1 MILTVLSGS
10 DNYNL
15 SINNEKGYKKFLLP
29 SLNDLVSG
37 RDFLKNYV
45 TDSEDSS
52 YHDVRKLIH
61 ELKAKKLNY
70 LEVLFSEEVQFNSSL
85 TAFEG
90 SVLLKLFEYRETIVR
105 SNLERLYTTMMNEYF
120 QQKSFIYR
128 STSRNET
135 FINEYGYDVRSA
147 FQAQKLLFILERYAN
162 SNFSN
167 FKNAI
172 WFETEGEHY
181 QLLMKIRQGQ
191 VSSKEIGRE
200 LDRYKQRIDRKY
212 AQLYKTFPKND
223 ELLDELTTD
232 IEQLIIH
239 NLKKELA
246 D

>member
-1 MILTVLSGS
+1 M
-10 DNYNL
+10 
-15 SINNEKGYKKFLLP
+15 
-29 SLNDLVSG
+29 
-37 RDFLKNYV
+37 
-45 TDSEDSS
+45 
-52 YHDVRKLIH
+52 
-61 ELKAKKLNY
+61 
-70 LEVLFSEEVQFNSSL
+70 VQFNSSL

-105 SNLERLYTTMMNEYF
+105 SNLERLYTAMMNEYF

-135 FINEYGYDVRSA
+135 FISEYGYDVRSA

-172 WFETEGEHY
+172 WFETEDEHY

-212 AQLYKTFPKND
+212 AQLYKTFPKNE